1 MEKAKELIEEMTMTK
16 REVAEKAGVSY
27 TLLNR
32 FENGHYPGNKLTKRL
47 IEAAKERGNKLI
59 QMATELEAA

>member
-16 REVAEKAGVSY
+16 AEVAESAGVSY

-32 FENGHYPGNKLTKRL
+32 FENGDYKGIELTKRL
-47 IEAAKERGNKLI
+47 IEAARKRGLRLI
-59 QMATELEAA
+59 KKADELELT